1 MGTAAITDPVTAVR
15 ANARLQREAAQ
26 PLRLWPSLLA
36 AWTRRLDQRID
47 DNLRWLDHDGVR
59 EDFRRAKRG

>member
-1 MGTAAITDPVTAVR
+1 MGTATPADAAIR
-15 ANARLQREAAQ
+15 ADLLLRREAAQ
-26 PLRLWPSLLA
+26 PRRLWPWLLA

-47 DNLRWLDHDGVR
+47 DNLRWLDHNGVR